1 MTTFGMYG
9 GKKFQDK
16 QREEL
21 LSLLDAMIH
30 GDEAG
35 TVTMAGTVLFFYER
49 MSQFKDRLD
58 FHNQCLLANI
68 RYQSDKIFMRL
79 CLKKGEHKKIILEKV
94 GERNMAYYK
103 LRWTERKGEKDYEA
117 GFGIGPRF
125 HPTFRNAKV
134 VVETERLIT
143 FEKVILDS
151 GIVAEQV
158 HHLKSWDGY
167 FGIEEEKVDGN
178 KDKKHK

>member
-58 FHNQCLLANI
+58 FIISACL
-68 RYQSDKIFMRL
+68 Q
-79 CLKKGEHKKIILEKV
+79 
-94 GERNMAYYK
+94 
-103 LRWTERKGEKDYEA
+103 
-117 GFGIGPRF
+117 
-125 HPTFRNAKV
+125 
-134 VVETERLIT
+134 
-143 FEKVILDS
+143 ILDIRTIKYLC
-151 GIVAEQV
+151 GCV
-158 HHLKSWDGY
+158 
-167 FGIEEEKVDGN
+167 
-178 KDKKHK
+178 